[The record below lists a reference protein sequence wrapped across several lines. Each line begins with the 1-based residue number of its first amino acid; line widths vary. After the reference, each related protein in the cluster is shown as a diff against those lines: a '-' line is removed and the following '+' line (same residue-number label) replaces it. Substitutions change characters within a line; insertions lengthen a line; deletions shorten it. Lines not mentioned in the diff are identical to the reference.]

1 MKLFLSLLFVFI
13 IQVGFASF
21 LPGDSVVYSCP
32 KAITINKN
40 LKAALD
46 KLYAIKNNKA
56 EINKTFTILHI
67 GDSHV
72 QGDFFSG
79 EIRRQLQSYFGFVG
93 IGAIFPYSLAKS
105 YGPRGSISKTDG
117 KWESYKI
124 LSPRADLKL
133 GILGYGL
140 TTSKEKSAIQFS
152 IQEKF
157 PITEFTDFQIWHTSD
172 STTFEFEMN
181 KEFQLT
187 NQQKFESGWAVS
199 TFKSTIPQTQFKL
212 ETKSTQQVQNH
223 FEFLGCELFPA
234 TKVGINYHHLGVVG
248 AQFTHFIKSAN
259 FNLEQMAFLKPDL
272 IIFSFGTNEAYDSG
286 FDSLSYF
293 NTVSDFIKTIK
304 DQMPE
309 TAIVFTTA
317 PDTRSVGRTPPHQT
331 TVNNQLKKIAAQF
344 ELSVFDLNTE
354 MGGWGSLYKWHKN
367 DLTLKDKLHFKQPG
381 YALQGRLF
389 TYAFLSSYNQ
399 IFKNDQLDVTSLK
412 DTITSY
418 MQKILIEKI
427 VQDTLIVV
435 PANSDSTT
443 IKNNIIVP
451 EIKTKETVET
461 TSESTKTH
469 SVKKGES
476 IYIVGKKYK
485 INYKSI
491 LKANNLTEKSVI
503 RPGMKLIIPKNK

>member
-1 MKLFLSLLFVFI
+1 MKLFLSLFFILFFKI
-13 IQVGFASF
+13 GSAVGA
-21 LPGDSVVYSCP
+21 PDDSVIYNCP
-32 KAITINKN
+32 KALPINKN
-40 LKAALD
+40 LKLALD
-46 KLYAIKNNKA
+46 KLHAIKNNNS
-56 EINKTFTILHI
+56 EQNKTFTVLHI

-79 EIRRQLQSYFGFVG
+79 EIRRQLQSYFGFAG

-105 YGPRGSISKTDG
+105 YGPRGSVAKAEG

-157 PITEFTDFQIWHTSD
+157 PMTEFTEFQIWHTND

-187 NQQKFESGWAVS
+187 NQQKFESGWTVS
-199 TFKSTIPQTQFKL
+199 SFKSATPQTQFKL
-212 ETKSTQQVQNH
+212 ETKSTHQQQKH
-223 FEFLGCELFPA
+223 FEFLGCELVPA
-234 TKVGINYHHLGVVG
+234 NKVGINYHHLGVVG

-272 IIFSFGTNEAYDSG
+272 IIFSFGTNEAYDNS
-286 FDSLSYF
+286 FDSLTYF
-293 NTVSDFIKTIK
+293 NTVSEFIKVMIEK
-304 DQMPE
+304 MPE
-309 TAIVFTTA
+309 VAIIFTTA

-344 ELSVFDLNTE
+344 ELSVFDLNAE

-389 TYAFLSSYNQ
+389 TYSLLATYNQ
-399 IFKNDQLDVTSLK
+399 LFDKEQLPLISLK

-418 MQKILIEKI
+418 MQRILIEK
-427 VQDTLIVV
+427 VEKDTLHVAPVI
-435 PANSDSTT
+435 SDTSITT
-443 IKNNIIVP
+443 SNINVP

-461 TSESTKTH
+461 IAESTKTH
-469 SVKKGES
+469 IVKKGES

-491 LKANNLTEKSVI
+491 LKANSLTEKSVI